1 MLLLLLAFLQPQQP
15 RISRVVIV
23 GAILAFV
30 AGVSLLV
37 YFYRRYKGIEKEPEE
52 DWDLSRR
59 SLFVNVPPPAQK
71 AEAES
76 TPVTT
81 EVSAPVPEMPVAPQG
96 ATRELASGIELA
108 ESAPSETELPLE
120 PAALQEPGP
129 AATELP
135 LETSAPQESPSQ
147 EPEVRPLR
155 ESPLTQV
162 LASLSPPEPVTP
174 EATEPAAFDEEV
186 WEGLELDEQHPLAE
200 DIAATGTL
208 QSAEPPPIARVE
220 QRFQREPFEAP
231 RIERIEHR
239 EPYET
244 PRIEPL
250 TPREQAA
257 ATRELRSARPPQ
269 MQQPGGDPGQPRHA
283 GATGLFGSLP
293 HPSSSTATAES
304 PRAAGET
311 RELSAVGPSQ
321 AINPEVSIAGTHAH
335 KAGSVLGLPAEPT
348 YGPLILG
355 DVVRNS
361 SDVGIGALSNYG
373 KDIGPK
379 GGRGGTIALL
389 VVVALLGGAVLL
401 YLFVPS
407 VHSRVGSFVGQ
418 VRGTDAQ
425 AAREAAMKPKVQII
439 PSFRPDVNKNLV
451 TARGAVDN
459 ISDEPLENLSIEV
472 SLQRGADS
480 PAEIRT
486 VPVVPNPLPPGQRG
500 TFEFEYDGKRDTGF
514 TGYKI
519 TRVFSNGTEIKFRAP
534 GK

>member
-1 MLLLLLAFLQPQQP
+1 MSLLLLALLQPQQP

-23 GAILAFV
+23 GAVLVFV

-37 YFYRRYKGIEKEPEE
+37 YFYRRYKKIEKEPEE

-71 AEAES
+71 AEEVS

-81 EVSAPVPEMPVAPQG
+81 EVSAPVPEVPAAPTG
-96 ATRELASGIELA
+96 GTREFASGIELA
-108 ESAPSETELPLE
+108 ESAPS
-120 PAALQEPGP
+120 
-129 AATELP
+129 ATELP
-135 LETSAPQESPSQ
+135 LETAAFQEAAPPGREVVLEVEPS
-147 EPEVRPLR
+147 VASRPT
-155 ESPLTQV
+155 EI
-162 LASLSPPEPVTP
+162 LASLSPQEPVTA
-174 EATEPAAFDEEV
+174 EAIEPGAFDEEV
-186 WEGLELDEQHPLAE
+186 WAGLELDEQPPMAQE
-200 DIAATGTL
+200 ETAITATL
-208 QSAEPPPIARVE
+208 QSTEPPPVARVE
-220 QRFQREPFEAP
+220 QRSHREPFEPP
-231 RIERIEHR
+231 RIKRIEHR

-269 MQQPGGDPGQPRHA
+269 VEQPSGDRGQTRQA

-293 HPSSSTATAES
+293 RSSSTATPAEP

-311 RELSAVGPSQ
+311 RELAAAEPSP
-321 AINPEVSIAGTHAH
+321 ARIPEPSIAGTYAH
-335 KAGSVLGLPAEPT
+335 KAAAGSVLGLPTEPS

-361 SDVGIGALSNYG
+361 SDVGIEALSNYG
-373 KDIGPK
+373 KDVGPK

-389 VVVALLGGAVLL
+389 MVVGLLGGAVLL

-439 PSFRPDVNKNLV
+439 PSFRPEVNKNLV

-472 SLQRGADS
+472 SLQPGGDL
-480 PAEIRT
+480 PPEIRT
-486 VPVVPNPLPPGQRG
+486 VSVVPNPLPPSQRG

-514 TGYKI
+514 SGYKI
-519 TRVFSNGTEIKFRAP
+519 TRVFSNGTEVRFRMP
-534 GK
+534 GQK